1 MQTNNDLNTLQ
12 KELSETK
19 EKERKYK
26 LALNILRDSEQ
37 RYRNLFDILKDAYF
51 VSKPDGEILDINPAG
66 VQMLGYQ
73 SREDFL
79 KIHNLNNLYQNPR
92 NLDRYY
98 QLMESQ
104 GFVKDFEL
112 ILKRKDGLVI
122 FALVTAISV
131 KDKKGTV
138 VEYRGIISDDTEG
151 IKNECRVKRMDVEL
165 MLARQE
171 LEEYKKQ
178 KIDTLPLV
186 WDLYNIGV
194 DLGVAAGDIVNNLN
208 ILKTHLKTVSRYI
221 LSLEW
226 LTNHIQDYDETI
238 FLVKEIEKVQ
248 ELRKSDNIDYIIKD
262 SDTLFENTLKSFEK
276 ISTIISLIKK
286 L

>member
-12 KELSETK
+12 KEFSETK

-178 KIDTLPLV
+178 KIDTLPSV